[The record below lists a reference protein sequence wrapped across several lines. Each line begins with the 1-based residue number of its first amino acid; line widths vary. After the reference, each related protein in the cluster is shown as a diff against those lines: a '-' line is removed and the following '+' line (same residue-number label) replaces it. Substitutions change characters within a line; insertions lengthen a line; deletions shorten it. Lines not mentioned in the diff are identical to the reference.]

1 MDITTNEQAKQAINN
16 WLTENHHDVKEIT
29 DDAASFHLEV
39 DYPVGSLKRQRV
51 LQPKDFPGLIVLLN
65 GVSIANE
72 HVEKMKKITQR
83 EREKFY
89 ADIRK
94 DLIFLKNS
102 YDFNLDEEGIVK
114 QVQFS
119 YEFYFDSLTKTRI
132 FEGLLLNH
140 RTLLYIVT
148 RFNEKFGVPVL
159 AAAPPS
165 SPEEEFAGNA

>member
-29 DDAASFHLEV
+29 DDAASFHFEV
-39 DYPVGSLKRQRV
+39 YYPVGSLK
-51 LQPKDFPGLIVLLN
+51 
-65 GVSIANE
+65 
-72 HVEKMKKITQR
+72 R

-148 RFNEKFGVPVL
+148 KFNEKFGI
-159 AAAPPS
+159 
-165 SPEEEFAGNA
+165 